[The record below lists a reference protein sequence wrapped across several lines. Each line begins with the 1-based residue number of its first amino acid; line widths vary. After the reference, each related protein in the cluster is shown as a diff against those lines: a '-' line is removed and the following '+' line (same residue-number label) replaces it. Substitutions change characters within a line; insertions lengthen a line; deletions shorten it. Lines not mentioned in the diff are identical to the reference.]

1 MNMANS
7 IRKGRLSAPLN
18 FTLGTTKTVTLH
30 QAKLTQHRI
39 AQPEKISQPWAL
51 PVALS
56 SSLTTASV
64 CATPHRGLSC
74 RAARTRPRQAPRVAQ
89 AGVRALGTQRHNIAF
104 CKHQRCATVYSML
117 GQPNPAVNRTA
128 CKLRLQVPSAF
139 GSGSRLPLR

>member
-64 CATPHRGLSC
+64 CATPH
-74 RAARTRPRQAPRVAQ
+74 VAQ

-139 GSGSRLPLR
+139 GSGSRLPPR